1 MDHNYGFSVRLQNDG
16 KIVFAG
22 GSHKGAL
29 GPPRFSLFRFNPDG
43 SPDSTFDTAEGPLD
57 HEIGIAFDMLIQPD
71 GKIVAAGGRS
81 LTTMN
86 SRPNASAGDFIIAR
100 VNSDGSA
107 DDGGPRDLTP
117 GDRFGTG
124 GVVHTDFGRWDQ
136 AFSLALQPSGG
147 GMRLL
152 AGGCSSTNSKG
163 CVFGDGDRING
174 QKQASGDD
182 ASGRWTPY
190 VGKVALARYKLE
202 DGSLDQEFGQGGKTD
217 QMDGGAVEIE
227 VLADGYL
234 AAAIRRT
241 PSPGANES
249 DFEVARFEPN
259 GLPDTSFGSN
269 GIVTTKEFSPAS
281 PVNPV
286 PQPNVENFSQ
296 AIAVQPDGRI
306 VAAGAS
312 NGSGFD
318 GDELILARYLRTP
331 TALEPDLSV
340 SISDAPDPV
349 TRGDNLEYRIQ
360 VENRAP
366 TPAFG
371 VGLIQAIPQGLTVLS
386 ATSDHG
392 GCSSSGTQ
400 VSCGLGSMLPGAKAT
415 VTLTALVGA
424 VTGTVITS
432 TAEVASGDY
441 RKSAT
446 ADTTVGRPAGEW
458 TLTKTMAEARSAHS
472 ATALSGPGC
481 GDLCGKVLVAGGR
494 TAAGA
499 LSSAEIYDPAADS
512 WSPAAAMGTGRFGHT
527 ATLLPSGKV
536 MVAGGAT
543 TTQQGITSVEI
554 FDPASGTWT
563 QAVPMLKPRYG
574 HTATLLHTGKV
585 LIAGGQGT
593 PNSLA
598 DAELYSPGL
607 LSLDPN
613 APGLTR
619 TGATEP
625 AGSLNQGRSFFT
637 ATLLPGG
644 KVLAVGGFR
653 GPRFEIDDADDPG
666 DSGGPYGKAEIY
678 DPRSGQWSDARNN
691 AVGRWRHTATAL
703 KDGRVLVAG
712 GNVTTGGGVPTDS
725 AEIYNAADNSW
736 APAATMGVSRF
747 SHTATLLPDGNVLV
761 AGGRAREP
769 AGQAIRTAELFA
781 PSTGGW
787 KATAIM

>member
-1 MDHNYGFSVRLQNDG
+1 
-16 KIVFAG
+16 
-22 GSHKGAL
+22 
-29 GPPRFSLFRFNPDG
+29 
-43 SPDSTFDTAEGPLD
+43 
-57 HEIGIAFDMLIQPD
+57 MLIQPD

-81 LTTMN
+81 LR
-86 SRPNASAGDFIIAR
+86 SGGPDSDFIIAR
-100 VNSDGSA
+100 VNSNGSA

-124 GVVHTDFGRWDQ
+124 GVVLTDFGRPRDQ
-136 AFSLALQPSGG
+136 AFSIALQPTAGG
-147 GMRLL
+147 LRLL
-152 AGGCSSTNSKG
+152 AGGCSSSNLHG
-163 CVFGDGDRING
+163 CVFRDIDRING

-182 ASGRWTPY
+182 GTGPSDSDWVTNNPNDAKE

-259 GLPDTSFGSN
+259 GLPDASFGSN

-415 VTLTALVGA
+415 VTVTALVGA

-446 ADTTVGRPAGEW
+446 AETTVGRPAGEW

-499 LSSAEIYDPAADS
+499 VPSAEIYDPAADS
-512 WSPAAAMGTGRFGHT
+512 WSPAAAMGTG
-527 ATLLPSGKV
+527 
-536 MVAGGAT
+536 
-543 TTQQGITSVEI
+543 
-554 FDPASGTWT
+554 
-563 QAVPMLKPRYG
+563 
-574 HTATLLHTGKV
+574 
-585 LIAGGQGT
+585 
-593 PNSLA
+593 
-598 DAELYSPGL
+598 
-607 LSLDPN
+607 
-613 APGLTR
+613 
-619 TGATEP
+619 
-625 AGSLNQGRSFFT
+625 
-637 ATLLPGG
+637 
-644 KVLAVGGFR
+644 
-653 GPRFEIDDADDPG
+653 
-666 DSGGPYGKAEIY
+666 
-678 DPRSGQWSDARNN
+678 
-691 AVGRWRHTATAL
+691 
-703 KDGRVLVAG
+703 
-712 GNVTTGGGVPTDS
+712 
-725 AEIYNAADNSW
+725 
-736 APAATMGVSRF
+736 
-747 SHTATLLPDGNVLV
+747 
-761 AGGRAREP
+761 
-769 AGQAIRTAELFA
+769 
-781 PSTGGW
+781 
-787 KATAIM
+787 